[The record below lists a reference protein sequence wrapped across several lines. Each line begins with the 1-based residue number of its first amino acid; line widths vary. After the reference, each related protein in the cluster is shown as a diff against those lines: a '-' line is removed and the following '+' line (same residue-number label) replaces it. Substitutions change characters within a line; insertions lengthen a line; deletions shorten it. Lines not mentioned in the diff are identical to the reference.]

1 MSKKTLP
8 PVPSV
13 APTQWMKPSG
23 KVFNPLPELVHKEV
37 YSTWTHV
44 MGPNTFKEAHG
55 FKEDGI

>member
-13 APTQWMKPSG
+13 APTPWMKPSG
-23 KVFNPLPELVHKEV
+23 KVFDPFPELVHKEV

-44 MGPNTFKEAHG
+44 MGPNTFKEAYG